1 MKKEKVKTGF
11 WIDKELM
18 ESIDELIPKANVDSR
33 NEYVTKAIKFYNG
46 FLRTERA
53 ETYLLSS
60 FSSMIDGTIGGTED
74 RLSRLMY
81 KLTVEVAMQNRIL
94 AYDHEITKDEIV
106 EIREDAENEVREII
120 GYWSR

>member
-18 ESIDELIPKANVDSR
+18 DSIDVLIPKANVDSR

-60 FSSMIDGTIGGTED
+60 FSSAIDGTIIGSEA

-81 KLTVEVAMQNRIL
+81 KLSVEVAMLNRIV
-94 AYDHEITKDEIV
+94 AYDKDMSEEDIF
-106 EIREDAENEVREII
+106 EIRQNAEEEVKRII
-120 GYWSR
+120 DYWRK